1 MLRENKTAGFEVYN
15 TKELTITHLSSKNN
29 TISGIIHAYRYKA
42 IADEIKK
49 KNQLNEQALF
59 CSKAVF

>member
-42 IADEIKK
+42 IADEIK
-49 KNQLNEQALF
+49 NQLNEQALF